1 MLADLIILNPS
12 FLLPLLTDVCLQRQQ
27 QFSGGPPLSPTS
39 PVMQP
44 GCMADLQ
51 MDMQRT
57 ALDSPL
63 PQSTTIWRMPTTP
76 HTGYTQERGHPLG
89 CLLFT
94 KGGGGSGSSTGAITR
109 SNPAHS
115 PHQKMKLLQD
125 FASSSS
131 IGTGSPVNPAWGN
144 RRQKI
149 PPRFMLASFMNLPC
163 YTGSSKLALS
173 EAELHHWLKRHRQK
187 DPGSRSG
194 YRIGDIRTD
203 GYLEVLSAGQPEID
217 VRHAAVRQQA
227 GASGVFSFRNTSGG
241 NAPSTDAS
249 LLSNSTSHRN
259 ATKEKTWLSDLIIGL
274 SPEQVMMVVIY
285 HSTRIQ

>member
-1 MLADLIILNPS
+1 MPPKAAAVLGRSAVIPDIPCDAAWLHGRSPDGHAADCS
-12 FLLPLLTDVCLQRQQ
+12 GLPL
-27 QFSGGPPLSPTS
+27 
-39 PVMQP
+39 
-44 GCMADLQ
+44 
-51 MDMQRT
+51 
-57 ALDSPL
+57 
-63 PQSTTIWRMPTTP
+63 TTINNNLAYAYYPPHRLHPGAWPPFGMPSV
-76 HTGYTQERGHPLG
+76 H
-89 CLLFT
+89 